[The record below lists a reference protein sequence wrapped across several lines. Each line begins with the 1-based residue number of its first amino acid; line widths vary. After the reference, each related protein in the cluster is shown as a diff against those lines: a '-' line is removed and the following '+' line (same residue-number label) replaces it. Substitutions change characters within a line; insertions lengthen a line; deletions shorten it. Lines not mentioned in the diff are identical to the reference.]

1 MDLSFSDEQVLLRD
15 SIHKYLNAKY
25 DTAARVRI
33 VASAEGYSR
42 ECWQEFAELG
52 FLAAPFAEEYG
63 GLGSGAIETM
73 IIMEEYGRR
82 LVVEPF
88 VETVV
93 LAGGLLRD
101 LGSEDQRQALL
112 PRIIDGSDLWALAW
126 AEAQGRHDLH
136 DISLRAERDGNGYR
150 LNGSKQVV
158 VGAPWADRLIVSART
173 AGGQRDRRGISLF
186 IVDKSQSG
194 IDCRGYATVDGRR
207 AAEIVFD
214 DVAVGP
220 ETLVGTEGEGLPGL
234 ERAVDHAI
242 AALCAEA
249 VGAMDELN
257 RMTRDYARLRK
268 QFGVPLAKF
277 QVLQHRMVDMFI
289 AYEQALSM
297 TYLTTLALYGDARER
312 AKAASSAKVQ
322 VGEAAKFV
330 GQQAVQIHGG
340 MGMSDELESRPLFQA
355 ADRDQRPV
363 RHSRPSPRPLSA
375 GRLKTAHSKRP
386 MR

>member
-1 MDLSFSDEQVLLRD
+1 MDFSFSDEQTLLRD
-15 SIHKYLNAKY
+15 SIHKYLSAKY
-25 DTAARVRI
+25 DTAARMRI
-33 VASAEGYSR
+33 VTSAEGYSR

-52 FLAAPFAEEYG
+52 LLAAPFLEEYG
-63 GLGSGAIETM
+63 GLGGGAVETM
-73 IIMEEYGRR
+73 VIMEEFGRR

-88 VETVV
+88 IETVV

-101 LGSEDQRQALL
+101 LGSEEQRHTFL

-136 DISLRAERDGNGYR
+136 DIALRAERDGNGYR

-158 VGAPWADRLIVSART
+158 VGAPWAGRLIVSART
-173 AGGQRDRRGISLF
+173 SGAQRDRRGISLF

-194 IDCRGYATVDGRR
+194 IDCRDYATVDGRR
-207 AAEIVFD
+207 AADIVFD
-214 DVAVGP
+214 DVAVGSEMRVGP
-220 ETLVGTEGEGLPGL
+220 EGDGVAGL

-257 RMTRDYARLRK
+257 RTTRDYARLRK

-297 TYLTTLALYGDARER
+297 SYLATLALAGDEPGR
-312 AKAASSAKVQ
+312 AKAISGAKVQ
-322 VGEAAKFV
+322 VGEAAKFI

-340 MGMSDELESRPLFQA
+340 MGMSDELE
-355 ADRDQRPV
+355 V
-363 RHSRPSPRPLSA
+363 
-375 GRLKTAHSKRP
+375 GRYFKRLTAINVQFGTPDHHLGRYLQVA
-386 MR
+386 

>member
-1 MDLSFSDEQVLLRD
+1 MDFSFSDEQVLVRD
-15 SIHKYLNAKY
+15 TIRKYLAAEY
-25 DTAARVRI
+25 DSVARKRI
-33 VASAEGYSR
+33 VASSEGYSR
-42 ECWQEFAELG
+42 ETWKQFAELG

-63 GLGSGAIETM
+63 GLGSGAVETM

-101 LGSEDQRQALL
+101 LGSEDQRQAFL

-214 DVAVGP
+214 DVALGI
-220 ETLVGTEGEGLPGL
+220 ETLVGREGDVRVL
-234 ERAVDHAI
+234 
-242 AALCAEA
+242 
-249 VGAMDELN
+249 
-257 RMTRDYARLRK
+257 
-268 QFGVPLAKF
+268 LAPD
-277 QVLQHRMVDMFI
+277 R
-289 AYEQALSM
+289 
-297 TYLTTLALYGDARER
+297 
-312 AKAASSAKVQ
+312 
-322 VGEAAKFV
+322 GEALVAQV
-330 GQQAVQIHGG
+330 RAT
-340 MGMSDELESRPLFQA
+340 ERP
-355 ADRDQRPV
+355 
-363 RHSRPSPRPLSA
+363 
-375 GRLKTAHSKRP
+375 
-386 MR
+386 

>member
-1 MDLSFSDEQVLLRD
+1 VDFSFSDEQDLLRD
-15 SIHKYLNAKY
+15 SIRKYLSAKY
-25 DTAARVRI
+25 DASARIRI
-33 VASAEGYSR
+33 VTSTEGYSR

-52 FLAAPFAEEYG
+52 FLAASFAEEYG
-63 GLGSGAIETM
+63 GIGGGAVETM
-73 IIMEEYGRR
+73 IIMEECGRR
-82 LVVEPF
+82 LVIEPF

-101 LGSEDQRQALL
+101 LGSEDQRQAFL
-112 PRIIDGSDLWALAW
+112 PRIIDGSELWALAW
-126 AEAQGRHDLH
+126 AEAQGRHDLY
-136 DISLRAERDGNGYR
+136 DVALRADRHGNSYR

-158 VGAPWADRLIVSART
+158 VGAPWANRLIVSART
-173 AGGQRDRRGISLF
+173 SGAQRDRHGISLF

-194 IDCRGYATVDGRR
+194 IDCRDYATVDGRR

-220 ETLVGTEGEGLPGL
+220 EMRVGPEGDGLAGF

-257 RMTRDYARLRK
+257 RTTRDYARLRK

-297 TYLTTLALYGDARER
+297 SYLATLTLTGDARER
-312 AKAASSAKVQ
+312 ARAVSGAKVQ
-322 VGEAAKFV
+322 VGEAAKFI

-340 MGMSDELESRPLFQA
+340 MGMSDELE
-355 ADRDQRPV
+355 V
-363 RHSRPSPRPLSA
+363 
-375 GRLKTAHSKRP
+375 GRYFKRLTVINVQFGTP
-386 MR
+386 DHHLGRYLQIA

>member
-1 MDLSFSDEQVLLRD
+1 MDFSFSDEQVLLRN

-25 DTAARVRI
+25 NASARMRI
-33 VASAEGYSR
+33 VTSTEGYSR
-42 ECWQEFAELG
+42 EWWQEFAELG
-52 FLAAPFAEEYG
+52 FLAAPFPEEYG
-63 GLGSGAIETM
+63 GLGGGAVETM
-73 IIMEEYGRR
+73 VIMEEFGRR
-82 LVVEPF
+82 LVIEPF

-101 LGSEDQRQALL
+101 FGSEEQRHTFL

-136 DISLRAERDGNGYR
+136 DIAFRAERDGNGYR

-158 VGAPWADRLIVSART
+158 VGAPWAGRLIVSART
-173 AGGQRDRRGISLF
+173 SSGRRDRRGISLF

-194 IDCRGYATVDGRR
+194 IDCRDYATVDGRR
-207 AAEIVFD
+207 AADIVFD
-214 DVAVGP
+214 NVAVGSGMRVGP
-220 ETLVGTEGEGLPGL
+220 EGDGLVGL

-249 VGAMDELN
+249 VGAVDELN
-257 RMTRDYARLRK
+257 RTTRDHARLRK

-297 TYLTTLALYGDARER
+297 TYLATLALLGDEPKR
-312 AKAASSAKVQ
+312 AKAVSGAKVQ
-322 VGEAAKFV
+322 VGEAAKFI

-340 MGMSDELESRPLFQA
+340 MGMSDELE
-355 ADRDQRPV
+355 V
-363 RHSRPSPRPLSA
+363 
-375 GRLKTAHSKRP
+375 GRYFKRLTAINVQFGTPDHHLGRYL
-386 MR
+386 RVA

>member
-1 MDLSFSDEQVLLRD
+1 MDFSFSDEQLLLHN
-15 SIHKYLNAKY
+15 SIHKYLNANY
-25 DTAARVRI
+25 DTAARMRI

-42 ECWQEFAELG
+42 ECWQQFAELG
-52 FLAAPFAEEYG
+52 LLAAPFPEEYG
-63 GLGSGAIETM
+63 GIGGGAVETM
-73 IIMEEYGRR
+73 IIMEECGRR

-101 LGSEDQRQALL
+101 LGSEDQRQAFL

-136 DISLRAERDGNGYR
+136 DVALRADRHGNSYR
-150 LNGSKQVV
+150 LSGSKQVV
-158 VGAPWADRLIVSART
+158 IGAPWANRLIVSART
-173 AGGQRDRRGISLF
+173 SGAQRDRHGISLF

-194 IDCRGYATVDGRR
+194 IDCRDYATVDGRR

-214 DVAVGP
+214 DVAVDPEMRVGP
-220 ETLVGTEGEGLPGL
+220 EGDGLAGL

-257 RMTRDYARLRK
+257 RTTRDYARLRK
-268 QFGVPLAKF
+268 QFGVPVAKF

-297 TYLTTLALYGDARER
+297 TYLATLRLTDEVRER
-312 AKAASSAKVQ
+312 AKAVSSAKVQ
-322 VGEAAKFV
+322 VGEAAKFI

-340 MGMSDELESRPLFQA
+340 MGMSDELE
-355 ADRDQRPV
+355 V
-363 RHSRPSPRPLSA
+363 
-375 GRLKTAHSKRP
+375 GRYFKRLTAINVQFGTPDHHLGRYLQVA
-386 MR
+386 

>member
-1 MDLSFSDEQVLLRD
+1 VDFSFSDEQVLLRD
-15 SIHKYLNAKY
+15 TIRKYLAAEY
-25 DTAARVRI
+25 DSVARKRI
-33 VASAEGYSR
+33 VASSEGYSR
-42 ECWQEFAELG
+42 ETWKQFAELG

-63 GLGSGAIETM
+63 GIGGGAVETM

-88 VETVV
+88 IETVV

-101 LGSEDQRQALL
+101 FGSEDQRRAFL

-136 DISLRAERDGNGYR
+136 DVALRAERDGDGYR
-150 LNGSKQVV
+150 LNGRKQVV

-173 AGGQRDRRGISLF
+173 AGERRARRGISLF

-194 IDCRGYATVDGRR
+194 VDCRSYATVDGRR
-207 AAEIVFD
+207 AADIAFD
-214 DVAVGP
+214 SVAVGP
-220 ETLVGTEGEGLPGL
+220 EARIGFEGDGLAGL
-234 ERAVDHAI
+234 ELAVDHAI

-249 VGAMDELN
+249 IGAMDELN

-297 TYLTTLALYGDARER
+297 TYLATLAFTGDARER
-312 AKAASSAKVQ
+312 VKAVSGAKVQ
-322 VGEAAKFV
+322 VGEAAKFI

-340 MGMSDELESRPLFQA
+340 MGMSDELE
-355 ADRDQRPV
+355 V
-363 RHSRPSPRPLSA
+363 GRHFKRLTA
-375 GRLKTAHSKRP
+375 INVQFGTLDHHLGRYLRVA
-386 MR
+386 

>member
-25 DTAARVRI
+25 DTAARMRI

-63 GLGSGAIETM
+63 GLGSGAVETM

-101 LGSEDQRQALL
+101 LGSEDQRQAFL

-340 MGMSDELESRPLFQA
+340 MGMSDELE
-355 ADRDQRPV
+355 V
-363 RHSRPSPRPLSA
+363 
-375 GRLKTAHSKRP
+375 GRYFKRLTAINVQFGTPDHHLGRYLQVA
-386 MR
+386 